1 MYERSA
7 IVLEKYLNKVFGPDK
22 ESDIRVSYETFKN
35 VLEEMEKYQVI
46 TEEEEKIIDEFD
58 DIVNKMQ
65 KIQKEQEG
73 LSKEVTKHEDIRTK
87 LFNDFDQEPATI
99 EKKLVKIENIIEER
113 TQKQKELRET
123 YIDLLNEFTEKQN
136 ERNKCNKMNIRN
148 KSYENI
154 K

>member
-113 TQKQKELRET
+113 TQKQKELRQNYLEALSGGET
-123 YIDLLNEFTEKQN
+123 STTTSSSSSTTSSSK
-136 ERNKCNKMNIRN
+136 
-148 KSYENI
+148 
-154 K
+154 

>member
-1 MYERSA
+1 
-7 IVLEKYLNKVFGPDK
+7 
-22 ESDIRVSYETFKN
+22 
-35 VLEEMEKYQVI
+35 MEKYQVI

-99 EKKLVKIENIIEER
+99 EKKLVKIENIQDLEKNIKI
-113 TQKQKELRET
+113 KQKILQKKEL
-123 YIDLLNEFTEKQN
+123 K
-136 ERNKCNKMNIRN
+136 NKKN
-148 KSYENI
+148 
-154 K
+154 